1 MRAPR
6 AGTEL
11 GSVKQTLTYR
21 FVLSDDEV
29 GRAWLREYYRRPGWR
44 LWRVI
49 GGPCFVGLGIVM
61 ATSGELLTRG
71 VGIATIAMG
80 IWYAVKPL
88 VGARAVVSSRRRRG
102 LSDREIEVRLHRDGV
117 RIDDGQVRKELA
129 WSDVRRAGEGSE
141 YFWYEVGHGSRATIP
156 KRVVD
161 DPDALRDK
169 LRAHTEFES

>member
-1 MRAPR
+1 MKKA
-6 AGTEL
+6 
-11 GSVKQTLTYR
+11 LTYR

-49 GGPCFVGLGIVM
+49 GGPCFVGLGVAM
-61 ATSGELLTRG
+61 ATSSELLSRG
-71 VGIATIAMG
+71 VGIATIVMG
-80 IWYAVKPL
+80 VWYAAKPL
-88 VGARAVVSSRRRRG
+88 IGARAVVASRRKRG
-102 LSDREIEVRLHRDGV
+102 LSDREIEVRLDKGGV

-141 YFWYEVGHGSRATIP
+141 YFWYEVGRGNRATIP

-161 DPDALRDK
+161 DADALREK
-169 LRAHTEFES
+169 LAEHTEFES